1 MKKLFSLIAV
11 VLTAMTMFAADVEF
25 GSADFNGQG
34 VSGTGGTVTATKN
47 GVTFTCDMA
56 YGDQYGVRCY
66 KNSVVTI
73 SADQQIGKIVF
84 EFATVSG
91 KYYNGDL
98 AEEIAVDATEWTNTM
113 TNQARMNKISIY
125 FGNSGDVVGEVYD
138 TLNVAAAIEAA
149 AALADNAQSER
160 KVYVEGFAVDV
171 QAYSPTYNNQIF
183 FMADDAANTGAQVFE
198 AYAAAPEKDG
208 QVYPVVAGDQVR
220 AFGYLKKYVKNGETT
235 LEIVNPAVE
244 FIVEAEG
251 DRTIPEIQYDTIT
264 VAQAVEIANAL
275 EEPAA
280 AGSSTTDPNTYVV
293 AGFAVSV
300 YDKNS
305 DGSWSFYMADEAG
318 VKGAFMASSTTTDAD
333 VEKDDFMY
341 VTGKIAKFKSSK
353 GNIILQI
360 YKGTGEHGEGPAPA
374 ELDTISAAEA
384 KTRCEALPVDG
395 TEKVAVLCLIASIKT
410 AYDADHGN
418 ITVWLN
424 DDPASTY
431 GDIQAYRAK
440 CSEEVGVA
448 LAPHDKVLVVGNL
461 SHTTYEKDGE
471 TRHSYQIAA
480 GAELTLVEKAQGIEN
495 ILLTE
500 KVQKVIMDG
509 VVYIVRDGKLF
520 NLQGVQ
526 VR

>member
-1 MKKLFSLIAV
+1 MKKLFSLLTA

-47 GVTFTCDMA
+47 GVTFSCDKA

-73 SADQQIGKIVF
+73 SANQQIGKIVF

-125 FGNSGDVVGEVYD
+125 FGSSTDVVGEVYD

-149 AALADNAQSER
+149 AALADNAQSDR

-198 AYAAAPEKDG
+198 AYAAAPKKDG

-264 VAQAVEIANAL
+264 VAEAIEITMAL
-275 EEPAA
+275 EDGGKTSE
-280 AGSSTTDPNTYVV
+280 TYVV
-293 AGFAVSV
+293 KGFAGTA
-300 YDKNS
+300 YAME
-305 DGSWSFYMADEAG
+305 DGQQTWYMADEPDVYATFQAAKCTPDREV
-318 VKGAFMASSTTTDAD
+318 VKG
-333 VEKDDFMY
+333 DFMLVKGVLTKY
-341 VTGKIAKFKSSK
+341 KSSK
-353 GNIILQI
+353 GSIIPEIYLGTAVHAEAPAIDTILVNVAEALTVAGALEPNAVADGIYGVRGLVSQVVYEFEEGVETFYMVDALGSADKFYAFKAKLDKAVAVGDEVVLVGKIKNYEDPVESTLKPQI
-360 YKGTGEHGEGPAPA
+360 DKGTVIEINGE
-374 ELDTISAAEA
+374 
-384 KTRCEALPVDG
+384 K
-395 TEKVAVLCLIASIKT
+395 
-410 AYDADHGN
+410 
-418 ITVWLN
+418 
-424 DDPASTY
+424 
-431 GDIQAYRAK
+431 
-440 CSEEVGVA
+440 
-448 LAPHDKVLVVGNL
+448 
-461 SHTTYEKDGE
+461 
-471 TRHSYQIAA
+471 
-480 GAELTLVEKAQGIEN
+480 QGIEN
-495 ILLTE
+495 IVLTE
-500 KVQKVIMDG
+500 QARKVMVEGQIF
-509 VVYIVRDGKLF
+509 IIRDNKLF
-520 NLQGVQ
+520 NLQGAQ